1 MSLVQIF
8 LPCLLLSS
16 STRYQTF
23 KHGFQISKHVRACRH
38 VKIGPDLKPM
48 TCIGQQIKTHQCD
61 DFGVHWSTG
70 CIVSGT
76 ASLETAPARPHS
88 SRPTVIETGT
98 PSDRSETKTNHN
110 RKLPAGNSLRNARKK
125 PSVCTK
131 KHLPHSFTN
140 RTHARKNSSYI
151 GTKVYFSC
159 LGRSGVHSVYN
170 SLTFKHYNC
179 LRL

>member
-16 STRYQTF
+16 STGYQTF

-110 RKLPAGNSLRNARKK
+110 RKLPAGNSLRNARKNPLRVQK
-125 PSVCTK
+125 TLAALIHKSD
-131 KHLPHSFTN
+131 PHSEKQQLYRN
-140 RTHARKNSSYI
+140 K
-151 GTKVYFSC
+151 
-159 LGRSGVHSVYN
+159 
-170 SLTFKHYNC
+170 SLFLLASDDLEFIAFIIH
-179 LRL
+179 